1 MKKNR
6 EQTTQKII
14 DAVGHL
20 LRTNGFRRIGI
31 NAVAEEAGV
40 DKVLIYRY
48 FGGLDGLIEAF
59 ANHEQILAETPAEP
73 MRKTL
78 APEHP
83 EDKLTSFL
91 LHELDMLHR
100 QPLAREIMAW
110 DLFED
115 NAATRKLTDQSDDRM
130 MSSLY
135 SMMAQFDPPEGIDL
149 MAIMALLRAAVNYL
163 YVRTRT
169 RAEFFGI
176 DLSSEHGWNR
186 LERAIEQIVHRVI
199 E

>member
-6 EQTTQKII
+6 EETTQKII
-14 DAVGHL
+14 DAVGRL
-20 LRTNGFRRIGI
+20 LRKDGFRRIGI
-31 NAVAEEAGV
+31 NSAAEEAGV

-73 MRKTL
+73 MRKTS
-78 APEHP
+78 APERP

-91 LHELDMLHR
+91 LHELDTLHR

-176 DLSSEHGWNR
+176 DLSSEQGWNR

-199 E
+199 A